1 MLLLLAAALFS
12 WRRGD
17 RCLFRAVSAS
27 YGRSICLFLV
37 LPFAAG
43 HMPSRSR
50 RNRKCSFF
58 FFAIADCGQ
67 TVGVCVDGW
76 GFFACRVM
84 CFGPTGGLP
93 LLFFFI
99 LFALERAGVSR
110 YCGSYG
116 NGGGGTLLICDIWDS
131 LSEMHVF
138 LLGIW
143 FRYMV

>member
-1 MLLLLAAALFS
+1 MA
-12 WRRGD
+12 
-17 RCLFRAVSAS
+17 
-27 YGRSICLFLV
+27 GRSAFFLFCPLPLAICPV
-37 LPFAAG
+37 ARGEIENAP
-43 HMPSRSR
+43 
-50 RNRKCSFF
+50 SFF
-58 FFAIADCGQ
+58 SAIADCGQ

-93 LLFFFI
+93 LLLFFI